1 MSQLLDNLVGEL
13 SRLQGVG
20 RRSALRIALDILR
33 WDVDEAD
40 QLAGAIYQFRR
51 EVCRCERCNNISDG
65 VLCPIC
71 ASSKRDRSIVCVVE
85 GVGDLM
91 SIESTGQYSGV
102 YHVLGGVISPISGI
116 TPSDLALDKLERV
129 VGEGEVREVIMA
141 LPSTIEGETT
151 QFYISRSLSSFGVR
165 MSVISRGIGLGDE
178 LEYSDS
184 LTIAH
189 ALLNRREL

>member
-13 SRLQGVG
+13 TKLQGVG

-51 EVCRCERCNNISDG
+51 EVRRCERCNNISDG
-65 VLCPIC
+65 ALCPIC
-71 ASSKRDRSIVCVVE
+71 SSPKRDKSVVCVVE
-85 GVGDLM
+85 NVGDLL
-91 SIESTGQYSGV
+91 SIESTGQYTGL
-102 YHVLGGVISPISGI
+102 YHVLGGVISPMSGI
-116 TPSDLALDKLERV
+116 TPSDLALDKLENV
-129 VGEGEVREVIMA
+129 VRENAVKEVIMA

-151 QFYISRSLSSFGVR
+151 QFYISRRLADFNLKLSA
-165 MSVISRGIGLGDE
+165 ISRGIALGDE

-189 ALLNRREL
+189 ALNNRRQL